1 MKKLITLLIFFCSI
15 SLYSI
20 SQTFVST
27 DTLPRNAVL
36 EEFTGINCQYCPD
49 GHTRAQAISDQNPG
63 RVVLVNIH
71 QGLYAQPSSGQ
82 PDYRTPFGDSLA
94 EQALVPGY
102 PAGTVNRHIFAGL
115 SEGGGTTMG
124 RGKWAAAVPQILPL
138 TSPLNVGINTSF
150 NSGTRELTVTVELYY
165 TANSNTPVN
174 RINVAL
180 LENHVIG
187 PQNILGTMNL
197 SYDHKHMLRN
207 FLTGQWG
214 DTVSHTTSGSFIS
227 RTYSYIV
234 PAGYNID
241 NCDVAAYVA
250 ESHQEIIT
258 GTQVKANGG
267 NTLQIGILSKP
278 APEIDEGTP
287 NDTTFFYMNTSSSLA
302 GNEDFVYELKN
313 NAPADW
319 EAYLEIGGITYPDSA
334 TITLPFS
341 VSTPVKIKAYP
352 GNTPAIATYELTMRS
367 VSNPDSPIKSQKM
380 MLISNITDIVL
391 NNDEAWGDG
400 DTVYSTAKFQSNYLK
415 GLALAGNTHY
425 AAAKCSDFVKVALA
439 GKAENVH
446 HLYFNVGWSFPSLT
460 KEKVQVFKEFMDNG
474 GNFMIS
480 GQDIG
485 WDTWDTVNGGNGNS
499 VTQAFYKK
507 YMKAKFINDGG
518 TANNS
523 IKNYGLDLVYGTL
536 GTSSLVNVY
545 GGAYFYPDQI
555 DTTGDGLR
563 VFYYDNAFTKIGAVR
578 NPGNDYKSAYF
589 GFSLEQVSDT
599 VIRKTLIQLTHD
611 WFHGMI
617 GAEEYDNMVNAILGQ
632 NYPNPATSFTYIP
645 VNGCDA
651 NDILRIY
658 DINGRL
664 IKEINLT
671 GKTDILNLNV
681 SEMENGIYL
690 YRIIGKNRISETYKL
705 QVIR

>member
-1 MKKLITLLIFFCSI
+1 M
-15 SLYSI
+15 YSV
-20 SQTFVST
+20 SQNYVST
-27 DTLPRNAVL
+27 DTLQRNAIL

-71 QGLYAQPSSGQ
+71 QGLFAQPSSGQ

-94 EQALVPGY
+94 DQALVPGY

-124 RGKWAAAVPQILPL
+124 RGKWASAVPQILPL
-138 TSPLNVGINTSF
+138 ISPLNVGINTSF
-150 NSGTRELTVTVELYY
+150 NSGNRELTITVELYY
-165 TANSNTPVN
+165 TGNSNTPVN
-174 RINVAL
+174 YINVAL
-180 LENHVIG
+180 LESHIIG
-187 PQNILGTMNL
+187 PQNISGTMNY
-197 SYDHKHMLRN
+197 SYDHKYMLRT
-207 FLTGQWG
+207 FVTGQWG
-214 DTVSHTTSGSFIS
+214 DTVSHTSYGSFIS
-227 RTYSYIV
+227 RTYTYTV
-234 PAGYNID
+234 PSGYNID

-250 ESHQEIIT
+250 EGHEEIIT

-267 NTLQIGILSKP
+267 NTLQIGTLSKP
-278 APEIDEGTP
+278 NPAIDEGMP
-287 NDTTFFYMNTSSSLA
+287 NDTTFFYMNASSNLA
-302 GNEDFVYELKN
+302 GNEDFIFELKN

-319 EAYLEIGGITYPDSA
+319 EAYLEIGGITYPDST

-341 VSTPVKIKAYP
+341 ISTPVKIKAYP

-367 VSNPDSPIKSQKM
+367 VSNPDSPVKSQKM

-400 DTVYSTAKFQSNYLK
+400 DTVYSAAQFQKNYLK

-439 GKAENVH
+439 GKAGNVGH
-446 HLYFNVGWSFPSLT
+446 VYFNVGWSFPSLT
-460 KEKVQVFKEFMDNG
+460 KEKVQVFKDFMDNG
-474 GNFMIS
+474 GNFLIS

-499 VTQAFYKK
+499 VTQAFYKS
-507 YMKAKFINDGG
+507 YMKAKYVNDGG
-518 TANNS
+518 AANNS
-523 IKNYGLDLVYGTL
+523 LKNYGTDLVYGTL

-555 DTTGDGLR
+555 DTVGDGLR
-563 VFYYDNAFTKIGAVR
+563 VFYYDNAFAKIGAVR
-578 NPGNDYKSAYF
+578 NPGNDHKCAYF
-589 GFSLEQVSDT
+589 GFSLEQVSDS

-611 WFHGMI
+611 WFHGLI
-617 GAEEYDNMVNAILGQ
+617 GAEEYDNLVNAVLGQ
-632 NYPNPATSFTYIP
+632 NYPNPASGITSIP
-645 VNGCDA
+645 VKGCGNG
-651 NDILRIY
+651 DILQIFNL
-658 DINGRL
+658 NGNMV
-664 IKEINLT
+664 KEICLD
-671 GKTDILNLNV
+671 GRSDILDLNV
-681 SEMENGIYL
+681 SNLESGL
-690 YRIIGKNRISETYKL
+690 YFYRVIGKKGISETYKL